1 MLEVA
6 RLHRLQ
12 AVIIIIGT
20 EPDQECPV
28 LAEYLEQCLL
38 GRPEFDQL
46 RCYLVLFDCQSKHL
60 YRLARILASV
70 SSNISLH
77 CYSTFDENAMRQS
90 DAMITLKRDLGN
102 AQVCSV
108 EPYMF

>member
-38 GRPEFDQL
+38 GSPELEHL
-46 RCYLVLFDCQSKHL
+46 RCYLVLFDCQSKRL

-77 CYSTFDENAMRQS
+77 CYSTFDEDAIWQS
-90 DAMITLKRDLGN
+90 DAIIALNREQGN

-108 EPYMF
+108 EP